1 MKEIFSSSRS
11 SDNSTILLKDALI
24 GKISIMNDFKSFL
37 ERDLKKEDILMV
49 VEKLLNKLEEE
60 QADEQK

>member
-1 MKEIFSSSRS
+1 MKKVAETLNYEI
-11 SDNSTILLKDALI
+11 N
-24 GKISIMNDFKSFL
+24 NNQ
-37 ERDLKKEDILMV
+37 RDLKKEDILMV